1 MNPSDPASP
10 LLIENLSDKRQ
21 FFRKTLARLAVEA
34 DALRTR
40 KRDGDADGALVPVA
54 AKRDL
59 SQRSNGTIDSWY
71 GCFIYDELIDYAL
84 NFSAPWSACL
94 LLLFPLVIVVRV
106 TRANVTCGYRP
117 DTRV

>member
-1 MNPSDPASP
+1 MCGYDLNLTYPQNGHFPTLQVVNPSDPASP

-34 DALRTR
+34 DALHKR
-40 KRDGDADGALVPVA
+40 KRDGDGDGALVPAA

-94 LLLFPLVIVVRV
+94 FLYSLS
-106 TRANVTCGYRP
+106 
-117 DTRV
+117 

>member
-34 DALRTR
+34 DALR
-40 KRDGDADGALVPVA
+40 KRDGDGALVPAA

-71 GCFIYDELIDYAL
+71 GCFIYDELIDYAV
-84 NFSAPWSACL
+84 NFTFPWCECHSTAWKH
-94 LLLFPLVIVVRV
+94 
-106 TRANVTCGYRP
+106 AYAY
-117 DTRV
+117 

>member
-34 DALRTR
+34 ESFRKR
-40 KRDGDADGALVPVA
+40 KRDGDGDGALVPAA

-94 LLLFPLVIVVRV
+94 FPLFPLVIVVRV